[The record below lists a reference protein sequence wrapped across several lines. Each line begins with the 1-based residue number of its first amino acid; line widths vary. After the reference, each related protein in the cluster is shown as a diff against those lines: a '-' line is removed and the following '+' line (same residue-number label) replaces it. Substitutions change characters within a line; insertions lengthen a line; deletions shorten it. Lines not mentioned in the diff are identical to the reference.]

1 MVTAMLNRA
10 NAAALLLVIV
20 TMSACAAPQRRQLR
34 GATTPAGPYSPGVD
48 TGAFVFLAGQVG
60 VDPTTRELVPGGIEA
75 ETHQAM
81 KNLGAVLREAGLGYE
96 DVVKTSVFLADVADF
111 AAMNAVYAGYFPRGG
126 IPPARTTVQAAAI
139 PGGGR
144 IEIDFIAA
152 RR

>member
-1 MVTAMLNRA
+1 
-10 NAAALLLVIV
+10 
-20 TMSACAAPQRRQLR
+20 
-34 GATTPAGPYSPGVD
+34 
-48 TGAFVFLAGQVG
+48 
-60 VDPTTRELVPGGIEA
+60 
-75 ETHQAM
+75 M